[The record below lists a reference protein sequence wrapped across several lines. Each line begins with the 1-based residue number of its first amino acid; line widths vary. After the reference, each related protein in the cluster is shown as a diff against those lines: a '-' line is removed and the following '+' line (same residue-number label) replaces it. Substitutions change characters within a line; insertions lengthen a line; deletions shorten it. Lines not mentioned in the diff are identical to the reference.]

1 MDLGILLLRLTVGLS
16 MAAHGSQKVFGWFG
30 GYGPDGTGQF
40 MEALGFR
47 PGRRHALAAGFAE
60 VVGGVLLAIGLFTPL
75 AAVLIA
81 SVMVVAAATVHWKNG
96 FFITSSGYEF
106 NLVLGAAEPCV
117 HGPGHAVAR
126 PPRSPRGLGC
136 RVGRGCLRCRC
147 ARSHGAACAAPRI
160 DASRHRR
167 HRRCRRGE
175 LARALSQTIARRAS
189 RWRGVRGNQM
199 RMAIPGRL

>member
-30 GYGPDGTGQF
+30 GYGPDGTGRF

-96 FFITSSGYEF
+96 FFITSSGYEY
-106 NLVLGAAEPCV
+106 NLVLGAAALSLAFT
-117 HGPGHAVAR
+117 GPGTLSLDHLAGLAVSGAEW
-126 PPRSPRGLGC
+126 GVAAFVVAVLGAMGQLAQ
-136 RVGRGCLRCRC
+136 RRESTPADTGDT
-147 ARSHGAACAAPRI
+147 GAA
-160 DASRHRR
+160 DVASSHA
-167 HRRCRRGE
+167 H
-175 LARALSQTIARRAS
+175 
-189 RWRGVRGNQM
+189 
-199 RMAIPGRL
+199 